1 MITREPM
8 IGDRLRISLRPS
20 PPFDFA
26 LTARVLRRSTRN
38 VIDRVDDDGTWTRVV
53 PLSRGPALLRG
64 SQHGARVAFDATPA
78 GAEDGRAIEILVRR
92 LFSLDSDLAPFWR
105 RVRRE
110 PRFAALARRCPG
122 LRPQRFPTL
131 FEALANGICCQQLSL
146 ASGLTRLGRL
156 AERFGPRT
164 PDGARVGS
172 PDPERVAN
180 APLSA
185 LRQAGLSARRAAELR
200 ELARLP
206 LDRFEAELTSLSDAE
221 ARTRLLELP
230 GIGPWTAD
238 YVLLRGLGR
247 LDVFP
252 AGDVGAARTLGRILG
267 RAIEPSA
274 AGRIAAR
281 FAPLRGMLY
290 FCMLGSVLGATDQPV
305 PVTARASR
313 ST

>member
-1 MITREPM
+1 MFTLGPT
-8 IGDRLRISLRPS
+8 IGDRLHISLRPS
-20 PPFDFA
+20 PAFDFA

-53 PLSRGPALLRG
+53 TLSRGPALLRG
-64 SQHGARVAFDATPA
+64 AQHGARVAFDAAPA
-78 GAEDGRAIEILVRR
+78 RVEDGRAIEILVRR
-92 LFSLDSDLAPFWR
+92 LFSVDSDLAPFWR

-110 PRFAALARRCPG
+110 PRFVHLARRCRG
-122 LRPQRFPTL
+122 LRPQRFSTL

-156 AERFGPRT
+156 AESFGPRS
-164 PDGARVGS
+164 PDGARVGP
-172 PDPERVAN
+172 PDPGRVAD
-180 APLSA
+180 APLST

-200 ELARLP
+200 DLARLP
-206 LDRFEAELTSLSDAE
+206 LDRLEAELTSLSDEE

-267 RAIEPSA
+267 RAIDPPA
-274 AGRIAAR
+274 AARIAAR

-290 FCMLGSVLGATDQPV
+290 FCMLGSVLAEPCPV
-305 PVTARASR
+305 AAES
-313 ST
+313 

>member
-1 MITREPM
+1 MITLEPM
-8 IGDRLRISLRPS
+8 IDDRLRISLRTS
-20 PPFDFA
+20 RSFDFA

-53 PLSRGPALLRG
+53 VLSRGPALLRG
-64 SQHGARVAFDATPA
+64 TQHGARVMFDAAPA
-78 GAEDGRAIEILVRR
+78 RAEDGHAIEILVRR
-92 LFSLDSDLAPFWR
+92 MFSLDSDLAPFWH

-110 PRFAALARRCPG
+110 PRFVELARRCPG

-156 AERFGPRT
+156 AERFGPRSQ
-164 PDGARVGS
+164 DGARVGP

-180 APLSA
+180 ASLSA
-185 LRQAGLSARRAAELR
+185 LRQAGLSARRAVELR
-200 ELARLP
+200 DLARLP
-206 LDRFEAELTSLSDAE
+206 LHRLEAELTSLSDEE

-252 AGDVGAARTLGRILG
+252 SGDVGAARTLGRILG
-267 RAIEPSA
+267 RVIEPPA
-274 AGRIAAR
+274 ATRVAAS

-290 FCMLGSVLGATDQPV
+290 FCMLGYVLREPCPIV
-305 PVTARASR
+305 ARSC
-313 ST
+313 